1 MGEGNTIAMG
11 VRGGISPMFAICPRA
26 VVNLDPRPR
35 PCAAAP
41 GRACAASAPAARPG
55 GLGGLKGI
63 CFKIA
68 SRIRN
73 CNYN

>member
-26 VVNLDPRPR
+26 VVNLNTGPGAPAPARP
-35 PCAAAP
+35 PP
-41 GRACAASAPAARPG
+41 PQGRARAASAPAASSSR
-55 GLGGLKGI
+55 LGGLKGN

-68 SRIRN
+68 SRN
-73 CNYN
+73 